1 MKKSFALVLALAM
14 SLTGASALAAEK
26 VTVRFGNTA
35 GEDDIQSISLR
46 DVAGRLAEATDGN
59 FDAQVYL
66 SSSLGDT
73 DDLTEQA
80 MQGAPIVTVS
90 DPSRLQSFVKDYGC
104 LLYTS
109 LCQLSQPSILSV
121 RYGKKPVCHAKV
133 RPNISSSARCWRL
146 RLFSIYCSSLM
157 ASVIA

>member
-73 DDLTEQA
+73 DD
-80 MQGAPIVTVS
+80 
-90 DPSRLQSFVKDYGC
+90 F
-104 LLYTS
+104 
-109 LCQLSQPSILSV
+109 
-121 RYGKKPVCHAKV
+121 
-133 RPNISSSARCWRL
+133 
-146 RLFSIYCSSLM
+146 LFSIGLTGDGWKCHKGDNCRQQQREDPEDE
-157 ASVIA
+157 SVIQFHKRCLLS

>member
-90 DPSRLQSFVKDYGC
+90 DPSRLQSFVKDYGI
-104 LLYTS
+104 
-109 LCQLSQPSILSV
+109 LC
-121 RYGKKPVCHAKV
+121 AKIG
-133 RPNISSSARCWRL
+133 R
-146 RLFSIYCSSLM
+146 
-157 ASVIA
+157 ASCRERV